1 MASHAR
7 AVAMRCEGV
16 ARCTGSYIML
26 LRKRASLESRLLIW
40 RNISCRQT
48 ARNRLVHHGVS
59 APIFISRRGRW
70 TDVPL
75 YHEVRRRSTIY
86 LDICNNHTFS
96 HLTHVTSLSM
106 KKKNT
111 CVKHRVIDFSLL
123 VTIEQIQIIIYPPE
137 DSLTGKCFSFHL
149 HFVFREKRRAI
160 VFLTRGRQR
169 VFASIHVFFIYS
181 LQPPPLIR
189 PKVNLLSIIN
199 LQKSWLNR
207 LLWWNQI
214 IVEKTDFII
223 ENNRNESFLFDFS
236 PTFALLL

>member
-1 MASHAR
+1 MASRAR

-106 KKKNT
+106 KKKHVCEAQTDRFFLVSCYNGTNT
-111 CVKHRVIDFSLL
+111 NNNISAWRLFN
-123 VTIEQIQIIIYPPE
+123 
-137 DSLTGKCFSFHL
+137 
-149 HFVFREKRRAI
+149 R
-160 VFLTRGRQR
+160 
-169 VFASIHVFFIYS
+169 
-181 LQPPPLIR
+181 
-189 PKVNLLSIIN
+189 KVL
-199 LQKSWLNR
+199 
-207 LLWWNQI
+207 
-214 IVEKTDFII
+214 
-223 ENNRNESFLFDFS
+223 
-236 PTFALLL
+236 